1 MFEDRQDIVERI
13 VSHLRRP
20 VPIDPALDQ
29 RVMQEIATL
38 PRPDDGRGAS
48 AVWRWLTR
56 PRALAVSP
64 LGALALAAGLVAVA
78 LVPPGR
84 RASAP
89 STEEGARQ
97 LPFVVIAP
105 QAARVSLI
113 GDFNDWDA
121 ARTPMRRLGEGSAV
135 WTTVVPL
142 APGRYRYAFLAD
154 GSRWLADPAA
164 PLARDD
170 EFGPPSSVVT
180 VGWS

>member
-1 MFEDRQDIVERI
+1 MFEDRPDLIARI
-13 VSHLRRP
+13 VSHLRQP
-20 VPIDPALDQ
+20 AHFDAALDQ
-29 RVMQEIATL
+29 HVMQQIATL
-38 PRPDDGRGAS
+38 PRPGGWRRAP
-48 AVWRWLTR
+48 AVWHWLTR

-64 LGALALAAGLVAVA
+64 LGALALAAGLGVIA
-78 LVPPGR
+78 LVVPWR
-84 RASAP
+84 RTSAP
-89 STEEGARQ
+89 PTDEGARQ

-105 QAARVSLI
+105 HAARVSLI

-180 VGWS
+180 VGGS

>member
-20 VPIDPALDQ
+20 ARIDAALDE
-29 RVMQEIATL
+29 RVMQAIATL
-38 PRPDDGRGAS
+38 PRPGGGRGAR
-48 AVWRWLTR
+48 AVWRWLAR
-56 PRALAVSP
+56 PRAFAVSP
-64 LGALALAAGLVAVA
+64 LGALALAAGLAAVA
-78 LVPPGR
+78 LVLPGR

-89 STEEGARQ
+89 PTEEVGRQ

-105 QAARVSLI
+105 HAVRVSLV

-121 ARTPMRRLGEGSAV
+121 ARTPMRRLGRGSAV

-164 PLARDD
+164 PVARDD

-180 VGWS
+180 VGGS